1 MTDIRPPQTEQEL
14 FARAQALSGL
24 ALGEL
29 AQRFNLTVPRKQLF
43 AKGWI
48 GELLELELVATAGS
62 RPEPDFPHLG
72 VELKTLPIDRHGK
85 PKESTF
91 VCSISL
97 HNIANTCWET
107 SLVWRKLRRVLWIP
121 IEADPSIPLAE
132 RRICCPMLW
141 SPTAEQ
147 EKVLR
152 TDWQELSD
160 MICFGQLAAITARLG
175 HYLQIRPKAAH
186 AKSLCWGVAETGEP
200 MLTLPRGFYLRS
212 SFTGMLLRQHFAIG

>member
-1 MTDIRPPQTEQEL
+1 MLEVKPPQSEAEL
-14 FARAQALSGL
+14 LTRAQALSGL
-24 ALGEL
+24 SLGEL
-29 AQRFNLTVPRKQLF
+29 ARRFNLTVPRQQLY
-43 AKGWI
+43 AKGWV

-72 VELKTLPIDRHGK
+72 VELKTLPLNHDGK
-85 PKESTF
+85 PRESTF

-97 HNIANTCWET
+97 NNTANTCWET

-121 IEADPSIPLAE
+121 IEAAPNIPLAQ
-132 RRICCPMLW
+132 RRICTPLLW
-141 SPTAEQ
+141 SPSYEQ

-160 MICFGQLAAITARLG
+160 MICFGQLADITAKLG
-175 HYLQIRPKAAH
+175 RYLQIRPKAAH

-200 MLTLPRGFYLRS
+200 TLTLPRGFYLRS
-212 SFTGMLLRQHFAIG
+212 AFTGSILQQYFAMG